1 MIRALVAMLVL
12 VALAACVPG
21 QRNARLVCNDADG
34 PTFDSGPFE
43 AVLYPGQRGGATWQL
58 RGDDGSAETYVQR
71 PGERCRV
78 VSEVVH

>member
-1 MIRALVAMLVL
+1 MRALVVL
-12 VALAACVPG
+12 VASCALAACVAG
-21 QRNARLVCNDADG
+21 QRDARLVCSDAGG

-58 RGDDGSAETYVQR
+58 RGHDGSAETYVQR

-78 VSEVVH
+78 VAEVVH